1 MEKHLFMLILAGT
14 LVSACSTGANQL
26 TPTDTIGLDGTL
38 RPYPSDTA
46 TVTPLPTDYVSPT
59 PSPTITPT
67 PTNVYYEVQA
77 NDDMGGIAYYY
88 GISVADLMTANPDID
103 PRAMTVGMQLL
114 IPITPTPPPTA
125 TPTSEETQATD
136 TDGRSGNSAA
146 PDCYLDALGGM
157 WCFVLYENNSE
168 RALENVSAIITL
180 GEGEGALQE
189 TAIMP
194 LNLLPAGTALPLIAY
209 FDPPLPADRRAS
221 FELDFSLPVMPG
233 DNRYLDL
240 TIDEQTLTVSDDGLT
255 GTVSGTVSL
264 SADQADADYVWIS
277 ATAFDEDGRIVAV
290 RRWENSLALVSG
302 GQLDFQSRSTVWA
315 VQLIMWTCSPK
326 RSPSARPRP
335 PENGK

>member
-1 MEKHLFMLILAGT
+1 MLILAGT

-125 TPTSEETQATD
+125 APTSEDAQTT
-136 TDGRSGNSAA
+136 SAPTEEA
-146 PDCYLDALGGM
+146 VIPAALIVIWTRWVG
-157 WCFVLYENNSE
+157 C
-168 RALENVSAIITL
+168 
-180 GEGEGALQE
+180 GALFCMKIIPRERWKTSRQSS
-189 TAIMP
+189 P
-194 LNLLPAGTALPLIAY
+194 LV
-209 FDPPLPADRRAS
+209 RAKV
-221 FELDFSLPVMPG
+221 LC
-233 DNRYLDL
+233 RKR
-240 TIDEQTLTVSDDGLT
+240 
-255 GTVSGTVSL
+255 L
-264 SADQADADYVWIS
+264 SC
-277 ATAFDEDGRIVAV
+277 
-290 RRWENSLALVSG
+290 
-302 GQLDFQSRSTVWA
+302 RSTCCLRVRH
-315 VQLIMWTCSPK
+315 CP
-326 RSPSARPRP
+326 
-335 PENGK
+335 

>member
-1 MEKHLFMLILAGT
+1 MSARHLP
-14 LVSACSTGANQL
+14 Q
-26 TPTDTIGLDGTL
+26 
-38 RPYPSDTA
+38 PS
-46 TVTPLPTDYVSPT
+46 
-59 PSPTITPT
+59 TPT

-125 TPTSEETQATD
+125 TPTFGKRSD
-136 TDGRSGNSAA
+136 NIRSDRRSGNPAA

-194 LNLLPAGTALPLIAY
+194 LNLLPAGTALP
-209 FDPPLPADRRAS
+209 
-221 FELDFSLPVMPG
+221 
-233 DNRYLDL
+233 
-240 TIDEQTLTVSDDGLT
+240 
-255 GTVSGTVSL
+255 
-264 SADQADADYVWIS
+264 
-277 ATAFDEDGRIVAV
+277 
-290 RRWENSLALVSG
+290 
-302 GQLDFQSRSTVWA
+302 
-315 VQLIMWTCSPK
+315 
-326 RSPSARPRP
+326 
-335 PENGK
+335 

>member
-1 MEKHLFMLILAGT
+1 MRKKWKNNLFMLILAGL

-26 TPTDTIGLDGTL
+26 TPTNTAGVDGTL

-46 TVTPLPTDYVSPT
+46 TVTPLPTDYVTPT

-67 PTNVYYEVQA
+67 PTDVYYEVQA

-125 TPTSEETQATD
+125 ASTSEETQATNAP
-136 TDGRSGNSAA
+136 TEEAVAPAA

-157 WCFVLYENNSE
+157 WCFVLYENNTE
-168 RALENVSAIITL
+168 GALENVSAVITL

-194 LNLLPAGTALPLIAY
+194 LNLLPAGTSLPLIAY
-209 FDPPLPADRRAS
+209 FEPPLPADRTAS
-221 FELDFSLPVMPG
+221 YEMDFSLPVMPG

-240 TIDEQTLTVSDDGLT
+240 NIDEQSLVLSEDGLT
-255 GTVSGTVSL
+255 
-264 SADQADADYVWIS
+264 
-277 ATAFDEDGRIVAV
+277 
-290 RRWENSLALVSG
+290 
-302 GQLDFQSRSTVWA
+302 
-315 VQLIMWTCSPK
+315 
-326 RSPSARPRP
+326 
-335 PENGK
+335 

>member
-1 MEKHLFMLILAGT
+1 MRKKWKKHLFMLILAGT

-125 TPTSEETQATD
+125 APTSENAQTTSAPTEEAVIP
-136 TDGRSGNSAA
+136 AA

-194 LNLLPAGTALPLIAY
+194 LNLLPAGTALP
-209 FDPPLPADRRAS
+209 
-221 FELDFSLPVMPG
+221 
-233 DNRYLDL
+233 
-240 TIDEQTLTVSDDGLT
+240 
-255 GTVSGTVSL
+255 
-264 SADQADADYVWIS
+264 
-277 ATAFDEDGRIVAV
+277 
-290 RRWENSLALVSG
+290 
-302 GQLDFQSRSTVWA
+302 
-315 VQLIMWTCSPK
+315 
-326 RSPSARPRP
+326 
-335 PENGK
+335 